1 MRVYHGTTMIVEH
14 PLVNVGRKNL
24 DFGNGF
30 YLTDLEEQAVLWAS
44 RPINKG
50 KRQFVNEYEFDID
63 AALNGE
69 FRYLKFDAYNLDW
82 LNFVV
87 SNRKGGN
94 EWTQYDIIEGGIAND
109 RVFNTIELYSDGL
122 ISDKE
127 ALQSLIYEKP
137 NNQICLLNQTI
148 IDRHIRFIQAK
159 ELQI

>member
-1 MRVYHGTTMIVEH
+1 MRVYHGTTMIVDH

-24 DFGNGF
+24 DFGNDE
-30 YLTDLEEQAVLWAS
+30 L
-44 RPINKG
+44 
-50 KRQFVNEYEFDID
+50 DID

-127 ALQSLIYEKP
+127 ALQRLIYEKP

>member
-1 MRVYHGTTMIVEH
+1 MIVEH

-30 YLTDLEEQAVLWAS
+30 YLTDLEEQAVLWDS

-50 KRQFVNEYEFDID
+50 KGQFVNEYEFDND
-63 AALNGE
+63 ATLNGE

-127 ALQSLIYEKP
+127 ALQRLIYEKP